1 MSTTYADDFD
11 TGEIEI
17 PRQVGE
23 QTLNLAPFIV
33 GPPDLRRP
41 DATGEIPVVRPD
53 ETGLNILRPT
63 IPAAPFYRRYRG
75 RHRREP
81 SVLPVL
87 LVLVGLWVFG
97 CGAAMRMVGAF

>member
-1 MSTTYADDFD
+1 VTITSIYD
-11 TGEIEI
+11 TGEI
-17 PRQVGE
+17 PAPVGE
-23 QTLNLAPFIV
+23 RTANLAPYGFL
-33 GPPDLRRP
+33 PPAMRRP
-41 DATGEIPVVRPD
+41 DATEEIPVVRPD